1 MFVKLLTLLL
11 VILAILWMLR
21 PSRPSIRREQPVP
34 LSRMPRAD
42 DLVRCEGCGLWHAAG
57 EKCNCEQASD
67 RLVE

>member
-21 PSRPSIRREQPVP
+21 PSRPAVRREQAEQ

-42 DLVRCEGCGLWHAAG
+42 DLIRCDGCGLWHAAG
-57 EKCNCEQASD
+57 ERCNCEPAKKK
-67 RLVE
+67 LVD